1 MCAHVRACARIRVC
15 VCACACVR
23 ACTGPVEFVLA
34 RCRSGACARACMSK
48 GPFARAVRLSTRWG
62 STIATVVRHI
72 PLPCLFS
79 SSFSLSSGAAGRR
92 PRGFRRD
99 SYLFF
104 GRGHPKTVKEVRE
117 GGWKRE
123 WLAMRLFPGL
133 SARFGLGILEARAEC
148 PREAFLH
155 RLVEESL
162 CQYLGGQSACAW
174 AGSER

>member
-1 MCAHVRACARIRVC
+1 MCASVHEQGAIRACCQAEHSMGQHDC
-15 VCACACVR
+15 DC
-23 ACTGPVEFVLA
+23 
-34 RCRSGACARACMSK
+34 GASYTA
-48 GPFARAVRLSTRWG
+48 
-62 STIATVVRHI
+62 
-72 PLPCLFS
+72 
-79 SSFSLSSGAAGRR
+79 SLSL
-92 PRGFRRD
+92 
-99 SYLFF
+99 LFF
-104 GRGHPKTVKEVRE
+104 LFTELWRSRPVAEGIPARFLSFFWPRPPKTVKEVRE